1 MKKRLIAAVFAL
13 FLLICL
19 VSPVMAEDAVDG
31 TAEQVTEE
39 VTDQPA
45 EETTDPAA
53 DQPAEETAE
62 AVVYEQLPRLVDN
75 ADLLSGAEETA
86 LLAELDEI
94 SLRQGS
100 DVVIITVDSIDPSY
114 TSISSYADDVFDYN
128 GFGLGEDRSGILLL
142 LSMDTREWA
151 ISTRGSAITAFTDA
165 GQEYIIGQIKSDLSD
180 ESYAAA
186 FTKFAELS
194 DEFMTQAATGTPY
207 DTGNLPKTPLSAMW
221 IFIALGV
228 GLAAAFIITAIMKSG
243 HKSVRMQAA
252 ADNYIRDDS
261 MNLIDKQDIFLYKR
275 VDEYRREKNDSSGGS
290 STHESSSGAEHGG
303 SSGTF

>member
-75 ADLLSGAEETA
+75 ADLLSGDEETA

-94 SLRQGS
+94 SLRQ
-100 DVVIITVDSIDPSY
+100 
-114 TSISSYADDVFDYN
+114 
-128 GFGLGEDRSGILLL
+128 
-142 LSMDTREWA
+142 
-151 ISTRGSAITAFTDA
+151 
-165 GQEYIIGQIKSDLSD
+165 
-180 ESYAAA
+180 
-186 FTKFAELS
+186 
-194 DEFMTQAATGTPY
+194 
-207 DTGNLPKTPLSAMW
+207 
-221 IFIALGV
+221 
-228 GLAAAFIITAIMKSG
+228 
-243 HKSVRMQAA
+243 
-252 ADNYIRDDS
+252 
-261 MNLIDKQDIFLYKR
+261 
-275 VDEYRREKNDSSGGS
+275 
-290 STHESSSGAEHGG
+290 
-303 SSGTF
+303 